1 MLNHTEDFIVA
12 WVPQHKCS
20 CGSQD
25 STDLGISCMEMLW
38 GARAF
43 LALVSL
49 KLGLDQKGID
59 SNEPES
65 WVSFLLTNQVLMLIS
80 ASSGHLP
87 MYFMVW

>member
-1 MLNHTEDFIVA
+1 VFTLTQRLNHTEDFIVA
-12 WVPQHKCS
+12 WMPQHKCS

-25 STDLGISCMEMLW
+25 NTDLRISCMEMLW

-59 SNEPES
+59 SMS
-65 WVSFLLTNQVLMLIS
+65 LKVGSHFC
-80 ASSGHLP
+80 
-87 MYFMVW
+87 